1 MLETFSNSIKQ
12 FTIQKKKLSLNF
24 FQMSKPTPEALNLV
38 KSLMEL
44 PENNLC
50 ADCQHKVAKWASSTL
65 GVFICID
72 CSGIHRNLGTH
83 ITFVRSCTLDSWTPD
98 QARVMKR
105 VGNKIANEY
114 WESRLPPDFIRPSS
128 TDRVNMEA
136 FIRAKYV
143 QKLWAAPGE
152 PPHLR
157 TNFRPSGVS
166 SGQKP
171 SVSMYNGYFQHNPM
185 SGNQLVFGVNQPK
198 KKMSISR
205 STDSFDYN
213 RKPASGP
220 SMDLADFMNMMNNS
234 GNQNDESSEKND
246 TFQSQSVGLEHV
258 SSSPLA
264 IQDPI
269 PEGPKKNN
277 VESTDSAPKLVPA
290 KSEIPKAPSSD
301 LPPNND
307 NNAPPAKPVA
317 STPSFPL
324 TGSTAHDI
332 MMAAQNEPK
341 NKLPKF
347 AKRKGVARFAKRPT
361 NDAVF
366 DQMLQMSENTNRPE
380 SAPVHMLLPN
390 AEKELTV

>member
-1 MLETFSNSIKQ
+1 
-12 FTIQKKKLSLNF
+12 
-24 FQMSKPTPEALNLV
+24 MSKPTPEALNLV
-38 KSLMEL
+38 KNLMEL
-44 PENNLC
+44 PDNNLC

-83 ITFVRSCTLDSWTPD
+83 ITFVRSCTLDSWTPE

-114 WESRLPPDFIRPSS
+114 WEARLPPDFIRPSS

-157 TNFRPSGVS
+157 TNFRPSGGIS

-171 SVSMYNGYFQHNPM
+171 SINMYNGYFQHNPT
-185 SGNQLVFGVNQPK
+185 SGNQLVFGANQP

-205 STDSFDYN
+205 STDNLDFG
-213 RKPASGP
+213 RKPQARQS
-220 SMDLADFMNMMNNS
+220 SMELSDFMNMMNNS
-234 GNQNDESSEKND
+234 GNQNNSQNDETDGNKDNA
-246 TFQSQSVGLEHV
+246 SQSSAAEFVHV
-258 SSSPLA
+258 SSSPLVC
-264 IQDPI
+264 Q
-269 PEGPKKNN
+269 EL
-277 VESTDSAPKLVPA
+277 SPA
-290 KSEIPKAPSSD
+290 AQTNE
-301 LPPNND
+301 
-307 NNAPPAKPVA
+307 PAKPPPVQA
-317 STPSFPL
+317 PALELKPSKSVNVPAPEHNIPLPKPNQSTPTLPL

-332 MMAAQNEPK
+332 MMAAQNAPK
-341 NKLPKF
+341 NKIPKF
-347 AKRKGVARFAKRPT
+347 AKKKGAARFMKRPS

-366 DQMLQMSENTNRPE
+366 DQMLQMSENANRPE
-380 SAPVHMLLPN
+380 SAPVHMLPT
-390 AEKELTV
+390 AGTEITA

>member
-1 MLETFSNSIKQ
+1 
-12 FTIQKKKLSLNF
+12 
-24 FQMSKPTPEALNLV
+24 MSKPTPEALNLV
-38 KSLMEL
+38 KNLMEL

-83 ITFVRSCTLDSWTPD
+83 ITFVRSCTLDSWTPE

-114 WESRLPPDFIRPSS
+114 WEARLPPDFIRPSS

-143 QKLWAAPGE
+143 QKLWAAQGE

-157 TNFRPSGVS
+157 TNFRPSGGIS

-171 SVSMYNGYFQHNPM
+171 SINMYNGYFQHNPTA
-185 SGNQLVFGVNQPK
+185 GNQLVFGANQPRK
-198 KKMSISR
+198 IMSVSR
-205 STDSFDYN
+205 SIDNLEFG
-213 RKPASGP
+213 RKPQAKQS
-220 SMDLADFMNMMNNS
+220 SMDLSDFMNIMNNA
-234 GNQNDESSEKND
+234 GNQNSQND
-246 TFQSQSVGLEHV
+246 KVDTNKEEVTQSPGLVQV

-264 IQDPI
+264 IQEPLPTAQINEPEKPASNPELKPSKSADVPPPERNI
-269 PEGPKKNN
+269 PLPK
-277 VESTDSAPKLVPA
+277 PA
-290 KSEIPKAPSSD
+290 QSS
-301 LPPNND
+301 P
-307 NNAPPAKPVA
+307 
-317 STPSFPL
+317 TYPL

-332 MMAAQNEPK
+332 MMAAQNAPK

-347 AKRKGVARFAKRPT
+347 AKKKGAARFVKRPS

-366 DQMLQMSENTNRPE
+366 EQMLQMSENANRPE
-380 SAPVHMLLPN
+380 SAPVHMLPT
-390 AEKELTV
+390 AETEITA